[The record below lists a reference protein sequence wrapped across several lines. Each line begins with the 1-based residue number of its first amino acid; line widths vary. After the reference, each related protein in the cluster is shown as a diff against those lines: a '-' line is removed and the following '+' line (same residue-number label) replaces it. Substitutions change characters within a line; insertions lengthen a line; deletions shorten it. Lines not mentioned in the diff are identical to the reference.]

1 MIRKMLQAILCV
13 ILCPLLVAQ
22 DARPG
27 PVPGIGAVT
36 EAKALPVA
44 VTIPKGI
51 RIELR
56 ALERVTS
63 ETAVTGSSVQF
74 AVAKILVVDGVTVL
88 DAGAPVTGTVVK
100 AKRGIANRQWAELE
114 IQVKEVKIGKGA
126 VLRLSTYYS
135 GPRPRQTKREHLRD
149 AGTCVALLPLCIA
162 SAFGATE
169 DGTEKPNAKS
179 GEQDVLQ
186 SCTAQYFWTASS
198 TTVLTANLAHED
210 VAAPAT
216 SQNCL
221 ASN

>member
-1 MIRKMLQAILCV
+1 MQG
-13 ILCPLLVAQ
+13 LVPCRA
-22 DARPG
+22 
-27 PVPGIGAVT
+27 IGAVT
-36 EAKALPVA
+36 EQRPCPVA
-44 VTIPKGI
+44 VTVPKGI
-51 RIELR
+51 RIELT

-63 ETAVTGSSVQF
+63 ETAVAGPSVQF
-74 AVAKILVVDGVTVL
+74 AVAKDLVVDGVTVL
-88 DAGAPVTGTVVK
+88 HAGAPVTGTVVK

-114 IQVKEVKIGKGA
+114 IQVREVKIGKDA
-126 VLRLSTYYS
+126 VLRLSSNYS

-169 DGTEKPNAKS
+169 DGPEKPNAKS

-186 SCTAQYFWTASS
+186 SCAAQYFWTASP

-210 VAAPAT
+210 VAAPVT
-216 SQNCL
+216 FQNCL